1 MIYLHDSF
9 ILALRLIIRIRIAS
23 REQKAKES
31 EEAVFDAPR
40 QMFEPGRFVVI
51 RRILATVICAIFM
64 GAFNGYA
71 ADILT
76 LEEALDIALKN
87 NPQVKAQNENVQG
100 RLMQKRSAFSEMLP
114 EVNLSYSY
122 TRLNEAPT
130 MILPPAA
137 PGTPSLLPGEIPIG
151 MKDNYRF
158 SVSATQPIYT
168 GGALY
173 NAYKVAG
180 NTHQAADL
188 SKASTLRDLKRQV
201 IEAYYGLIQAR
212 QTLEVARSAS
222 ASIKSHLDVANAF
235 FGQGMIPKND
245 LLEAEV
251 RYAQSRQNTIQA
263 ENATRLS
270 ESNLNQLM
278 GRDLS
283 IPIAT
288 GMEVPMP
295 DFAPTLDESTQTA
308 LANRQELK
316 ISELQ
321 IDSANKGI
329 TISRSGYFPTVA
341 ATAAYYREGEDPDA
355 EDDSWSVG
363 VGLTWNIF
371 QGGFTYFDVSRAISD
386 RNRYN
391 YILQAQRNQV
401 GLEVKNFYLSAQEAK
416 ARTAVA
422 EKAIDQAREN
432 LRIQK
437 DRYSLQVATTTDVL
451 DAESL
456 LDQSR
461 MNYITARTDYVRSLA
476 ALRAAMGE
484 L

>member
-1 MIYLHDSF
+1 M
-9 ILALRLIIRIRIAS
+9 
-23 REQKAKES
+23 
-31 EEAVFDAPR
+31 
-40 QMFEPGRFVVI
+40 I
-51 RRILATVICAIFM
+51 RRILATIICAFFM
-64 GAFNGYA
+64 GAFNGHA
-71 ADILT
+71 AYSLT
-76 LEEALDIALKN
+76 LEESIDIALKN
-87 NPQVKAQNENVQG
+87 NPRIKAQNENVYG
-100 RLMQKRSAFSEMLP
+100 RLMQKRSAFADMLP

-130 MILPPAA
+130 MTLPPTA
-137 PGTPSLLPGEIPIG
+137 PGAPSLFPGELPIG
-151 MKDNYRF
+151 TEDNYRF
-158 SVSATQPIYT
+158 SLSATQPLYT

-180 NTHQAADL
+180 NTYQAADL
-188 SKASTLRDLKRQV
+188 NRISTVRDLKRLI
-201 IEAYYGLIQAR
+201 IEGYYGLIQAR

-251 RYAQSRQNTIQA
+251 RYAQSRQNLIQA
-263 ENATRLS
+263 ENAARLA

-283 IPIAT
+283 IPIET

-308 LANRQELK
+308 LANRQEIK
-316 ISELQ
+316 VTELQ
-321 IDSANKGI
+321 VDSASKGI
-329 TISRSGYFPTVA
+329 SISRSGYLPTVA
-341 ATAAYYREGEDPDA
+341 ATAAYNREGEDPVD
-355 EDDSWSVG
+355 DDSWSLG

-371 QGGFTYFDVSRAISD
+371 QGGFTYFDVSRATAD
-386 RNRYN
+386 RNRLTYL
-391 YILQAQRNQV
+391 LQAQKNQV

-422 EKAIDQAREN
+422 EQAIGQAREN

-437 DRYSLQVATTTDVL
+437 DRYSLQVATTTNVL

-456 LDQSR
+456 LAQAR
-461 MNYITARTDYVRSLA
+461 MNYITARTDYVKSLA
-476 ALRAAMGE
+476 ALRAAMGD